1 MSERQLQNPRSGG
14 RQYLITYSQA
24 DVERFP
30 TRESFG
36 NMLENEFNAGNSQVK
51 VLHWA
56 CCREAHEENGFHY
69 HCCLKLTGVKKW
81 SHVKNAITK
90 KYGVVVNFSD
100 HDQYIYAYRYVCKA
114 DRDVAHSDN
123 HPDLSQ
129 VGSPRTKASTAAL
142 REAGKKRKSA
152 RNVNVVST
160 ALERN
165 KRKRRLSNLE
175 VADFIVAKNITTAE
189 HLFAKADARKQEGES
204 DLASFLFSRTQKS
217 IDELIRKSWM
227 LKQAS
232 SEIQQDEITRI
243 GKVRNAAAGAC
254 VDGCNGSW
262 LDCAVE
268 VLSLNGIE
276 VASFASYI
284 FDLLAQGRGKFRNLM
299 IYGKTNCAKTFML
312 KPLKCIFGDRL
323 FDNPANDK
331 YAWVGADK
339 AEVILLQDFRFCRE
353 AITWKDLLLLL
364 EGETVK
370 LPAPKNHFATDVVIS
385 SDVPIFATS
394 KAPLVF
400 KGPYSVEDERETDM
414 MNSRWRMIRFKH
426 AFEEKDQKNVEP
438 CGSCFA
444 RLVLMGE
451 K

>member
-1 MSERQLQNPRSGG
+1 
-14 RQYLITYSQA
+14 
-24 DVERFP
+24 
-30 TRESFG
+30 
-36 NMLENEFNAGNSQVK
+36 MLENEFNTGNSKVK

-56 CCREAHEENGFHY
+56 CCKESHTENGFHY
-69 HCCLKLTGVKKW
+69 HCCLKLTGVKRW
-81 SHVKNAITK
+81 LHVKNTITK
-90 KYGVVVNFSD
+90 KYGIVVNFSD
-100 HDQYIYAYRYVCKA
+100 HDQYIYAYRYVCKT
-114 DRDVAHSDN
+114 DRDIVHSDN
-123 HPDLSQ
+123 HPDLSL

-142 REAGKKRKSA
+142 REAGRKRKSA
-152 RNVNVVST
+152 ATNVNNGEST
-160 ALERN
+160 AN
-165 KRKRRLSNLE
+165 KRGKARLSNLE
-175 VADFIVAKNITTAE
+175 VADFIVTKNITTVERLYAI
-189 HLFAKADARKQEGES
+189 ADARKQEGES

-217 IDELIRKSWM
+217 IEELITKSWM

-232 SEIQQDEITRI
+232 SEIHRDEIPRI
-243 GKVRNAAAGAC
+243 EKVRNAAVDAC

-262 LDCAVE
+262 LECAME
-268 VLSLNGIE
+268 VLSLNRIE
-276 VASFASYI
+276 VAVFASYI
-284 FDLLAQGRGKFRNLM
+284 FELLVQGRGKFRNLM
-299 IYGKTNCAKTFML
+299 IYGQTNCAKTFML

-353 AITWKDLLLLL
+353 VITWKDLLLLL

-394 KAPLVF
+394 KAPIVF
-400 KGPYSVEDERETDM
+400 KGRHNVEDECETEM

-426 AFEEKDQKNVEP
+426 EFEEKDQKKLEP

-444 RLVLMGE
+444 KLVLMGE